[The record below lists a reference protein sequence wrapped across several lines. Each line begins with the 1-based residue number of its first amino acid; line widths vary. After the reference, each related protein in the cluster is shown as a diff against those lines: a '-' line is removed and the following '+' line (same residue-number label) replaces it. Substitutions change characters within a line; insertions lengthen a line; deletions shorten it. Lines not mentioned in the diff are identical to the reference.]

1 MATLKQTLKQLTT
14 SKNYYFKQTGRDVYL
29 YRQGKQFNICH
40 ANDENTMKHYLRG
53 MTLCKGLIK
62 INADTIGEM
71 ANAMGMVISLYTYG
85 RGNIDKVLNDRYMQ
99 GYDLSEDVKRVL
111 AEYIINAIESVKTAT
126 GEDGEGN
133 TYNSCYL
140 MQV

>member
-29 YRQGKQFNICH
+29 YRQGKQYNICH
-40 ANDENTMKHYLRG
+40 ANDENLMKHYLRG

-62 INADTIGEM
+62 INANTIMEM
-71 ANAMGMVISLYTYG
+71 TNAMSMVISLYTYG
-85 RGNIDKVLNDRYMQ
+85 RGNLEKVLNDRYMQ
-99 GYDLSEDVKRVL
+99 DYELTEDVKRVL
-111 AEYIINAIESVKTAT
+111 AEYIINAICEVKYCT

-133 TYNSCYL
+133 TYHSCEL
-140 MQV
+140 VEV